1 MGHAQFPTWFFLVH
15 VPAIAGATANQ
26 GMWLQGRGARTLCSF
41 CVERE
46 PFRFWEMELPRNQ
59 LSCVAT
65 RGAPRLLRCFGDD
78 SGDAL
83 GERLASIES
92 CSQSRDTIILC
103 LSQMHPM
110 QDTSAQVSRVR
121 VLMKT
126 L

>member
-1 MGHAQFPTWFFLVH
+1 
-15 VPAIAGATANQ
+15 
-26 GMWLQGRGARTLCSF
+26 MWVQGRGARTLCSF

-92 CSQSRDTIILC
+92 CSRIRDRVILC
-103 LSQMHPM
+103 LSNAPHAGVYN
-110 QDTSAQVSRVR
+110 TSQLGDMIYGEVGSHLAA
-121 VLMKT
+121 
-126 L
+126 